1 MLRSARSARLEALAA
16 LALLLCQGCIQ
27 GYPPEAVDAPGFER
41 RAPLAGQPGYLETIR
56 FINDGVRYLEPR
68 AAFAVSPEGD
78 LCFRGAQEVSFV
90 RLANYKSFWCM
101 APTAVAAVEA
111 LDDDVTH
118 VPSVRLWCR
127 HDAPYCAWR
136 VKRLARF
143 GAYGRADAIMVQIVP
158 YRREKAA
165 IEHLVYLMGG
175 STVANLSAGLDSGP
189 FVSSV
194 RTPTGNWEN
203 PR

>member
-1 MLRSARSARLEALAA
+1 MRRWHQLLAA
-16 LALLLCQGCIQ
+16 LALFLCQGCIQ

-41 RAPLAGQPGYLETIR
+41 RAPLAGQPGYAETIR
-56 FINDGVRYLEPR
+56 FINDGVQYLEPR
-68 AAFAVSPEGD
+68 GAFVVSPQGD
-78 LCFRGAQEVSFV
+78 LCFRGAAEVTFV

-101 APTAVAAVEA
+101 APVAVAAVEA

-127 HDAPYCAWR
+127 HDAPYCAYR

-143 GAYGRADAIMVQIVP
+143 GAYGRADTITVQTIP

-165 IEHLVYLMGG
+165 IEHLVWLMGG
-175 STVANLSAGLDSGP
+175 ATSPHLSAGLDSGP
-189 FVSSV
+189 VLSSV
-194 RTPTGNWEN
+194 RGPTGNWEN